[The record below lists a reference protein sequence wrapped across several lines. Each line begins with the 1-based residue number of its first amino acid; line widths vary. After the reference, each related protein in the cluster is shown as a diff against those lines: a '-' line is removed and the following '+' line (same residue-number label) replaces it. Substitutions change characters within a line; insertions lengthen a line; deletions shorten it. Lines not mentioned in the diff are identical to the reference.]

1 MSISRAGASVKLSL
15 RWTSALLTLDG
26 QGRTRFPAAKSKRW
40 TSSSSSVGDGPPS
53 SSSSPAL
60 IFPRWKVLRSFS
72 GTEIVSREA
81 EEAGGL
87 SPGNEENEAGRVFR
101 PEKPYLPLSIEGKR
115 RKLPLFSGKRAGKC
129 QKTARNRTGG
139 KQERRIA
146 FFAAPWYTVEKN
158 VKKRWTA
165 GQGGPPRLA
174 AGGAL

>member
-15 RWTSALLTLDG
+15 RWPSALLTLDG
-26 QGRTRFPAAKSKRW
+26 QGRTRFPAAKSQRW
-40 TSSSSSVGDGPPS
+40 TSSSSS
-53 SSSSPAL
+53 SSPAP
-60 IFPRWKVLRSFS
+60 IFARWKVLRSFS
-72 GTEIVSREA
+72 GAEIVSGEA
-81 EEAGGL
+81 DEAGGL
-87 SPGNEENEAGRVFR
+87 SPDNEENEAGRGFR

-115 RKLPLFSGKRAGKC
+115 RKLPLFSGKRVGKC

-139 KQERRIA
+139 KQGRRIA